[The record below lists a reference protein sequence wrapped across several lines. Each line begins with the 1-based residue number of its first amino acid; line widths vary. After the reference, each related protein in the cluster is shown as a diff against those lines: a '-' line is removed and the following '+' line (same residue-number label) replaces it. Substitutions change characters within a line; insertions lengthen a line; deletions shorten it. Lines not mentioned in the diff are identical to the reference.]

1 MATTEMWNFNLTTPS
16 MDLTNID
23 LTGFK
28 VEARDGSIGKIDEAT
43 QETGRS
49 SVVVDTGPW
58 IFGKKVMLPA
68 GVIRDI
74 ELDTETVFVDLTK
87 DQIKDAPE
95 FDENRYRDDSYRN
108 ELGEYYGR
116 RPLGG
121 TDERF

>member
-1 MATTEMWNFNLTTPS
+1 MASTEMWNFNLTTPS

-28 VEARDGSIGKIDEAT
+28 VEARDGGIGKVDEAT

-108 ELGEYYGR
+108 ELGDYYGR